1 MNLCLLLIQL
11 LKAGAG
17 DSVHSRGN
25 LVKDTRCDTE
35 SSENIILSCSDGTF
49 SWSNYQW
56 SWIVYVLPYINVE
69 RQILLPYQF
78 CKWTKR
84 WKRQIM
90 CPAPNL
96 QRQDLCST
104 HTAIAFKNKIN
115 QSSFWHWL
123 TGLVM
128 DSVYDMSFSRVGSLG
143 HSCSA
148 SGLRPEMK
156 HISGLLSH
164 LPQYFLILRVS
175 SRKMLKKKKRK
186 RKSYGWESEKTTL
199 EKSQSFLKLKKYV

>member
-1 MNLCLLLIQL
+1 MNLCLLLIEL

-17 DSVHSRGN
+17 NSVHSRGN

-115 QSSFWHWL
+115 QSSFRHWL

-148 SGLRPEMK
+148 SGVRPEMK
-156 HISGLLSH
+156 HISGLPSH

-175 SRKMLKKKKRK
+175 NRKMLKKKKNKKEKAMGGNQK
-186 RKSYGWESEKTTL
+186 RPL
-199 EKSQSFLKLKKYV
+199 

>member
-1 MNLCLLLIQL
+1 
-11 LKAGAG
+11 
-17 DSVHSRGN
+17 
-25 LVKDTRCDTE
+25 
-35 SSENIILSCSDGTF
+35 
-49 SWSNYQW
+49 
-56 SWIVYVLPYINVE
+56 
-69 RQILLPYQF
+69 
-78 CKWTKR
+78 
-84 WKRQIM
+84 M

-148 SGLRPEMK
+148 SGVRPEMK

-175 SRKMLKKKKRK
+175 NTKMLKKKKKKKKKLWVGIRK
-186 RKSYGWESEKTTL
+186 DHSREISEFLKIKKICIMNFRMLPKSWTTL
-199 EKSQSFLKLKKYV
+199 IRQSLNDIAVF

>member
-1 MNLCLLLIQL
+1 
-11 LKAGAG
+11 
-17 DSVHSRGN
+17 
-25 LVKDTRCDTE
+25 
-35 SSENIILSCSDGTF
+35 
-49 SWSNYQW
+49 
-56 SWIVYVLPYINVE
+56 
-69 RQILLPYQF
+69 
-78 CKWTKR
+78 
-84 WKRQIM
+84 
-90 CPAPNL
+90 
-96 QRQDLCST
+96 
-104 HTAIAFKNKIN
+104 
-115 QSSFWHWL
+115 
-123 TGLVM
+123 M

>member
-1 MNLCLLLIQL
+1 MNLCLLLIEL
-11 LKAGAG
+11 LKAGAEN
-17 DSVHSRGN
+17 SVHSRGN

-115 QSSFWHWL
+115 QSSFRHWL

-148 SGLRPEMK
+148 SGVRPEMK
-156 HISGLLSH
+156 HISGLPSH

-175 SRKMLKKKKRK
+175 NRKMLKKKKNKKEKAMGGNQK
-186 RKSYGWESEKTTL
+186 RPL
-199 EKSQSFLKLKKYV
+199 